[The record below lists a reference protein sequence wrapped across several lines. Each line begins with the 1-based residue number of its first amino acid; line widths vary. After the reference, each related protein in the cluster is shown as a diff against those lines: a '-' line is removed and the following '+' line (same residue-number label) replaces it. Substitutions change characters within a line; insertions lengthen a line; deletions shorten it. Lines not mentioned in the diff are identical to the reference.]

1 MADVVDVILRL
12 KAEGATRIALHPD
25 GSVAQVEFGDST
37 LPRTQE
43 NQDEPRDPR
52 STYPRRP
59 TGGLVTRAA
68 DDSR

>member
-25 GSVAQVEFGDST
+25 GSVASVDFGEAM
-37 LPRTQE
+37 PATQE

-52 STYPRRP
+52 STHPRRP